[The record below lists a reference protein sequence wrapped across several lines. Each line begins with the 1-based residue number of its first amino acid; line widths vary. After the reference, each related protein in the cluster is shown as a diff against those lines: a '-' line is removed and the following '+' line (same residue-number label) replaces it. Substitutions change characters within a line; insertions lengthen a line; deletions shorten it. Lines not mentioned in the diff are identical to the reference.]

1 MVYASLGDVAASG
14 AYYIASASDK
24 IMAAPSTITGHIGVI
39 GVYAE
44 LKKIFEKLGI
54 TTETVKTAKYIDM
67 FSGTR
72 PFTEEEKQMI
82 QSFLD
87 RAYNDFISS
96 VASGRKM
103 PREKVALLAEGQLFT
118 GSQAQKVGLVDT
130 LGNFYDAVDQTK
142 KIAQISGEPELVYY
156 NSNFD
161 LFVPFDLSRMGS
173 RFDKLELVNYLGALL
188 GGKKIK

>member
-1 MVYASLGDVAASG
+1 
-14 AYYIASASDK
+14 
-24 IMAAPSTITGHIGVI
+24 
-39 GVYAE
+39 
-44 LKKIFEKLGI
+44 
-54 TTETVKTAKYIDM
+54 
-67 FSGTR
+67 
-72 PFTEEEKQMI
+72 
-82 QSFLD
+82 
-87 RAYNDFISS
+87 
-96 VASGRKM
+96 M